1 MDEQA
6 VRTEAQT
13 HADATVAGDFKTAGS
28 SLTPEAMAQAGDVM
42 KAMPR
47 NLASGEVGRIASDG
61 EAFTVLINYSGTTKE
76 GAPASATVES
86 RWEERDGAPKL
97 TDMKVV

>member
-6 VRTEAQT
+6 VRAEAQS

-28 SLTPEAMAQAGDVM
+28 SLTKEAMAQAGDVM

-47 NLASGEVGRIASDG
+47 NLGSGEVGQISVDG
-61 EAFTVLINYSGTTKE
+61 DTYTVHINYSGTTKE
-76 GAPASATVES
+76 GAPASATVKS
-86 RWEERDGAPKL
+86 RWEERDGAPKITSMEVL
-97 TDMKVV
+97 